1 MVTPDTVWKLP
12 VVKVDVVPVVVVP
25 VKEVKVPV
33 VNLAVTP
40 VVVVPVR
47 EVNEP
52 VVTNTVVPVIVV
64 PLIVPVTV
72 NPEEIVA
79 FPSVAVLPENV
90 KLPEKVWFTADK
102 F

>member
-1 MVTPDTVWKLP
+1 
-12 VVKVDVVPVVVVP
+12 
-25 VKEVKVPV
+25 
-33 VNLAVTP
+33 
-40 VVVVPVR
+40 
-47 EVNEP
+47 
-52 VVTNTVVPVIVV
+52 VPVIVV

-90 KLPEKVWFTADK
+90 KFPEKVWFTADK